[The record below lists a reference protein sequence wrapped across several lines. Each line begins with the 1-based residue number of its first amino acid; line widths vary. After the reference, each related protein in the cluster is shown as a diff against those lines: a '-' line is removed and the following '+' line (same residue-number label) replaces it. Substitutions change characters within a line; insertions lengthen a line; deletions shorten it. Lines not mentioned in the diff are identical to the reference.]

1 MDLRI
6 LRRAGRSQLRGRLS
20 GLAAS
25 FGRDASGA
33 VALMLGILLLPLLML
48 ISFGIDYTASTK
60 ASAELDAAADAAVL
74 SVVTR
79 SGLALSAEDAR
90 VAAEQYFRSTV
101 SGGKAALSVDVKAD
115 VKDKDGVRSA
125 EIRFTAATPTS
136 IMSLLGFRS
145 LPLEGIAKAQSPA
158 PVYRDFYLLL
168 DNSPSMGLAATQAD
182 ITKMEKN
189 TGCAFACHDLSS
201 KGNDLYAKAKTLGVQ
216 MRIDLVR
223 NAAMSLMDRMDEKAM
238 VKKQF
243 RSAIYTPGT
252 DCTKLGLTEIA
263 GLSGEHN
270 ANKNKAKN
278 IDLMTIPYQG
288 YYDDQCTDFDGSF
301 AKLSEKIQS
310 PGNGATE
317 TSPLKV
323 VFFVSD
329 GVADANTP
337 YTCSKKLSGKTRCQE
352 PIKES
357 TCKLLKDRGIKVAVL
372 YTTYRPINNDWYR
385 SWIAPFQPTIGT
397 RMSAC
402 ASPDLYTEVQ
412 VGDDITTALNK
423 LFDKALAQTRLTQ

>member
-6 LRRAGRSQLRGRLS
+6 LRAGARRLCGR
-20 GLAAS
+20 AAS
-25 FGRDASGA
+25 LGHDASGA
-33 VALMLGILLLPLLML
+33 VAIMMGLFLLPLLLVICM
-48 ISFGIDYTASTK
+48 GIDYSASTK
-60 ASAELDAAADAAVL
+60 ANAELNAAADAAVL

-79 SGLALSAEDAR
+79 SGLTLNTEEAR
-90 VAAEQYFRSTV
+90 AAAERYFL
-101 SGGKAALSVDVKAD
+101 AAAGSAHAAHSVGVKAD

-125 EIRFTAATPTS
+125 EIRFTAVTPTS
-136 IMSLLGFRS
+136 LMSLLGFS
-145 LPLEGIAKAQSPA
+145 TLSLEGVAKAQSPA
-158 PVYRDFYLLL
+158 PIYRDFYLLL

-182 ITKMEKN
+182 ITKMEN
-189 TGCAFACHDLSS
+189 ATGCAFACHDLSS
-201 KGNDLYAKAKTLGVQ
+201 KGNDLYGKAKSLGVQ
-216 MRIDLVR
+216 MRIDFVR
-223 NAAMSLMDRMDEKAM
+223 NAAMSLMDRMDEKSM

-243 RSAIYTPGT
+243 RSAIYTPGV

-263 GLSGEHN
+263 GLSGEHT
-270 ANKNKAKN
+270 ANKQKAKK
-278 IDLMTIPYQG
+278 IDLMTIPYQN
-288 YYDDQCTDFDGSF
+288 YNSDQCTDFDGSF
-301 AKLSEKIQS
+301 AKLSDKIQN
-310 PGNGATE
+310 PGDGSTE

-329 GVADANTP
+329 GVADASTP

-372 YTTYRPINNDWYR
+372 YTTYRPVNDSWYR
-385 SWIAPFQPTIGT
+385 EWIAPFQPTIGT
-397 RMSAC
+397 RMAAC

-412 VGDDITTALNK
+412 VGGDITTALNK